1 LTAGIGVPIIH
12 QMKRFVPLT
21 RKINLIIVGSLV
33 VGVGAVI
40 AYFAFTQN
48 LSLRETS
55 RGNLR
60 QQSDILFQSIKN
72 AMLPGEAPIAVQLF
86 EDIRLANPAYK
97 IFLLRASGV
106 QAFSDNSTV
115 EAVNAAL
122 GFRGFEPKEVFPQ
135 NVMVMEEDLNF
146 STSVQQRR
154 PILFQESAEGKTFF
168 TIYKP
173 LLNLPKCTGCHGTTH
188 TVRGVI
194 NITSDITPVVNQQR
208 NNLLIAT
215 GFFVAVV
222 LVLTLLLSLYLHGT
236 LVRPVKH
243 IGEVCATVTGGDFSP
258 RVSVSNRDE
267 IGELGETVNHMV
279 EGLYERF
286 ELSKFVSSSTIQS
299 IRDHER
305 GAKEQMTLFF
315 SDIRSFT
322 SYSERNSA
330 QDVVDSLNR
339 LLNFQTQVI
348 QSNGGDVDKYVG
360 DEILAIFSGQR
371 KEEHAC
377 LSALEIQNEIMHNR
391 ERYNGLTVGIGINT
405 GEVILGM
412 IGSEKRADFTVIG
425 DHVNIASRLCDT
437 AKPGM
442 ILISEG
448 VYREIREAARAR
460 GPHHLKVKGKESDLR
475 VYQLLAMKRRSA

>member
-1 LTAGIGVPIIH
+1 
-12 QMKRFVPLT
+12 MKRFVPLT
-21 RKINLIIVGSLV
+21 RKINLIIVSSLV
-33 VGVGAVI
+33 VGVGIVI
-40 AYFAFTQN
+40 AYFAFSQN

-55 RGNLR
+55 QGNLQ

-97 IFLLRASGV
+97 IFLFRENGV
-106 QAFSDNSTV
+106 QAFSDNSTI
-115 EAVNAAL
+115 ETVNANL
-122 GFRGFEPKEVFPQ
+122 GFQGFEPKEVFPQ
-135 NVMVMEEDLNF
+135 NVMVMEEDLTF
-146 STSVQQRR
+146 SRSVHDRR
-154 PILFQESAEGKTFF
+154 PALFQVSTGGKTFF

-173 LLNLPKCTGCHGTTH
+173 LLNLPKCTRCHGSSH

-194 NITSDITPVVNQQR
+194 NITSDITSVVNQQR
-208 NNLLIAT
+208 NNLLIAS

-222 LVLTLLLSLYLHGT
+222 LVLTLLLSLFLHAT

-243 IGEVCATVTGGDFSP
+243 IGEVCTTVTGGDFSP
-258 RVSVSNRDE
+258 RVTVANRDE

-299 IRDHER
+299 IRDREK
-305 GAKEQMTLFF
+305 GAKEEMTLFF

-322 SYSERNSA
+322 SYSERNQA

-339 LLNFQTQVI
+339 VLNFQTQVI
-348 QSNGGDVDKYVG
+348 EKNGGDVDKYVG
-360 DEILAIFSGQR
+360 DEIVAIFSGR
-371 KEEHAC
+371 HKEEHAC

-391 ERYNGLTVGIGINT
+391 ERYNGLTVGIGINS

-437 AKPGM
+437 AKPGT
-442 ILISEG
+442 ILVSEG
-448 VYREIREAARAR
+448 VYQQVREQARAR
-460 GPHHLKVKGKESDLR
+460 GPYQLKVKGKRSDLQ
-475 VYQLLAMKRRSA
+475 VYQLLAMKRRSP

>member
-1 LTAGIGVPIIH
+1 
-12 QMKRFVPLT
+12 MKRFVPLT
-21 RKINLIIVGSLV
+21 RKINLIIISSLV
-33 VGVGAVI
+33 VGVGIVI

-48 LSLRETS
+48 LSLRQTS
-55 RGNLR
+55 QGNLR

-97 IFLLRASGV
+97 IFLLRANGV
-106 QAFSDNSTV
+106 QAFSDNSTI
-115 EAVNAAL
+115 ETVNANQDS
-122 GFRGFEPKEVFPQ
+122 RVFEPRKVLLQEVMF
-135 NVMVMEEDLNF
+135 MEEDPNF
-146 STSVQQRR
+146 SRSVRERR
-154 PILFQESAEGKTFF
+154 PVLFQESAEGKTFF
-168 TIYKP
+168 TLYKP
-173 LLNLPKCTGCHGTTH
+173 LLNLPKCTRCHGSTH

-194 NITSDITPVVNQQR
+194 NITSDITQVVNQQR
-208 NNLLIAT
+208 NNLLIAS
-215 GFFVAVV
+215 GFFVVVV

-243 IGEVCATVTGGDFSP
+243 IGEVCSTVTSGDFSP
-258 RVSVSNRDE
+258 RVAVANRDE

-299 IRDHER
+299 IRDGER
-305 GAKEQMTLFF
+305 GAKAEMTLFF

-322 SYSERNSA
+322 SYSERSQV

-339 LLNFQTQVI
+339 VLNFQTRII
-348 QSNGGDVDKYVG
+348 QQNGGDIDKYVG
-360 DEILAIFSGQR
+360 DEIVAIFSGQG

-377 LSALEIQNEIMHNR
+377 LSALEIQNEIMHNP

-448 VYREIREAARAR
+448 VYREIRDRAR
-460 GPHHLKVKGKESDLR
+460 TKGPYHLKVKGKQGDLP
-475 VYQLLAMKRRSA
+475 VYQLLAMKRRSV

>member
-1 LTAGIGVPIIH
+1 
-12 QMKRFVPLT
+12 MKRFVPLT
-21 RKINLIIVGSLV
+21 RKINLIIISSLV
-33 VGVGAVI
+33 VGVGIVI

-48 LSLRETS
+48 LSLRQTS
-55 RGNLR
+55 QGNLR

-97 IFLLRASGV
+97 IFLLRANGV
-106 QAFSDNSTV
+106 QAFSDNSTI
-115 EAVNAAL
+115 ETVNANQD
-122 GFRGFEPKEVFPQ
+122 FRVFEPRKVLLQEVMF
-135 NVMVMEEDLNF
+135 MEEDPNF
-146 STSVQQRR
+146 SRSVRERR
-154 PILFQESAEGKTFF
+154 PVLFQESAEGKTFF
-168 TIYKP
+168 TLYKP
-173 LLNLPKCTGCHGTTH
+173 LLNLPKCTRCHGSTH

-208 NNLLIAT
+208 NNLLIAS
-215 GFFVAVV
+215 GFFVVVV

-243 IGEVCATVTGGDFSP
+243 IGEVCSTVTSGDFSP
-258 RVSVSNRDE
+258 RVAVANRDE

-299 IRDHER
+299 IRDGER
-305 GAKEQMTLFF
+305 GAKAEMTLFF

-322 SYSERNSA
+322 SYSERSQV

-339 LLNFQTQVI
+339 VLNFQTRII
-348 QSNGGDVDKYVG
+348 QQNGGDIDKYVG
-360 DEILAIFSGQR
+360 DEIVAIFSGQG

-425 DHVNIASRLCDT
+425 DHVNIASRLCDG

-448 VYREIREAARAR
+448 VYREVRERAR
-460 GPHHLKVKGKESDLR
+460 TKGPYHLKVKGKQGDLS
-475 VYQLLAMKRRSA
+475 VYQLLAMKRRSV

>member
-1 LTAGIGVPIIH
+1 
-12 QMKRFVPLT
+12 MKRFVPLT
-21 RKINLIIVGSLV
+21 RKINLIIVSSLV
-33 VGVGAVI
+33 VGIGVVI
-40 AYFAFTQN
+40 AYFAFSQN

-55 RGNLR
+55 QANLR
-60 QQSDILFQSIKN
+60 QQSDILFQSTKN

-97 IFLLRASGV
+97 IFLLRENGI
-106 QAFSDNSTV
+106 QAFSDNSTI
-115 EAVNAAL
+115 ETVNATL
-122 GFRGFEPKEVFPQ
+122 GFQGFEPKEVFPR
-135 NVMVMEEDLNF
+135 NVMVMEEDLYF
-146 STSVQQRR
+146 SRSVQERR
-154 PILFQESAEGKTFF
+154 PVLFQESAGGKTFF

-173 LLNLPKCTGCHGTTH
+173 LLNLPKCTGCHGSAH

-194 NITSDITPVVNQQR
+194 NVTSDITSVVNQQR
-208 NNLLIAT
+208 NNLLIAS

-222 LVLTLLLSLYLHGT
+222 LVLTLLLSLFLHGT

-258 RVSVSNRDE
+258 RVTVASRDE

-299 IRDHER
+299 IRDHEK
-305 GAKEQMTLFF
+305 GAKEEMTLFF

-322 SYSERNSA
+322 AYSERNQP

-339 LLNFQTQVI
+339 VLNFQTQVI
-348 QSNGGDVDKYVG
+348 QNNGGDVDKYVG
-360 DEILAIFSGQR
+360 DEIVAIFSGEH

-391 ERYNGLTVGIGINT
+391 ERYHGLTVGIGINS

-425 DHVNIASRLCDT
+425 DHVNVASRLCDT

-442 ILISEG
+442 ILVSEG
-448 VYREIREAARAR
+448 VYQAVGEQARAK
-460 GPHHLKVKGKESDLR
+460 GPYHLKVKGKRSDLQ
-475 VYQLLAMKRRSA
+475 VYQLLAMKRRSL